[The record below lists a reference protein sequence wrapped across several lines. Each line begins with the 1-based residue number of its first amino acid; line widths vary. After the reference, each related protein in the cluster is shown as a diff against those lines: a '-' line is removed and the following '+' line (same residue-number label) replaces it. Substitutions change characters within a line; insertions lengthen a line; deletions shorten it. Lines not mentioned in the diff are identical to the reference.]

1 MLSAGCSRVWILPPL
16 LPHTRVRAGGYLP
29 TPPFAVLE
37 PSSTHSCS
45 FLPSPPTPTSLLP
58 LPSLSPHA
66 VIPSSRAG
74 WVLSVPPCAA
84 RASHTAPSRPP
95 LGCDPSSL
103 RCGAVPA
110 HGAVRCCCAPRETKN
125 YSDPSPA
132 SSSRSPLLLD
142 MLGRPLRAPVPPAPP
157 APTVAPPPLRALL
170 ARRENR

>member
-45 FLPSPPTPTSLLP
+45 FLPSPTHFHPSPPPLLP
-58 LPSLSPHA
+58 LTTCCH
-66 VIPSSRAG
+66 SSIQS
-74 WVLSVPPCAA
+74 WVGHLCPPCAA

-125 YSDPSPA
+125 YSDPPPA
-132 SSSRSPLLLD
+132 ASSRSPLLLD
-142 MLGRPLRAPVPPAPP
+142 MLGRPLRASSPACASCPDCRSPPAASPP
-157 APTVAPPPLRALL
+157 G
-170 ARRENR
+170 